1 MTLTVSPT
9 GPVLTF
15 VRTLSATVPVRTYG
29 SMRSIRCALIRLY
42 LARAGV
48 VSDYVDVDRETSDL
62 PIQAMPGPS
71 VYVDGEWLHAPGLHQ
86 LEEALVRH
94 GLIREAGET

>member
-1 MTLTVSPT
+1 MTLTLSPT
-9 GPVLTF
+9 IPVPKF
-15 VRTLSATVPVRTYG
+15 ARTVSATVAVRTYG
-29 SMRSIRCALIRLY
+29 SMWSMRCALIRLY

-48 VSDYVDVDRETSDL
+48 VSDYVDVHRRTSDL
-62 PIQAMPGPS
+62 PALVSGPS

-94 GLIREAGET
+94 GLTQRAPLHT